1 MDAMIE
7 PRQPRY
13 RHIFMDAEGT
23 LYVPKHG
30 RSRWEFWANPS
41 PEAAVDFFELDD
53 GVIATLEILRE
64 SAYSICIVSRNT
76 APILDALLEKF
87 GILHYFDEVILSTNK
102 GKSIESYLSD
112 HGLNP
117 EEALMV
123 GDMPTLDLYPVRAV
137 GIDVILVD
145 RQYNRVARS
154 ERIKGIKDL
163 PAWLK
168 AVEIADRIEEGR
180 VKMSTLDDFFAP
192 LRTSTRSL
200 IGVPGA

>member
-1 MDAMIE
+1 MIE
-7 PRQPRY
+7 PRPMRY
-13 RHIFMDAEGT
+13 RHIFLDAEGT
-23 LYVPKHG
+23 LYVPKQG

-53 GVIATLEILRE
+53 GVVTALEFLRE
-64 SAYSICIVSRNT
+64 NSDSICIVSRNS
-76 APILDALLEKF
+76 ALILDALLEKF
-87 GILHYFDEVILSTNK
+87 GILHFFDEVILSTNK
-102 GKSIESYLSD
+102 GKSIERYLSD
-112 HGLNP
+112 RGLNP

-137 GIDVILVD
+137 GVDVVLVD
-145 RQYNRVARS
+145 RQYNRVARA
-154 ERIKGIKDL
+154 ERIRGVKDL

-168 AVEIADRIEEGR
+168 ADEIADRMEKGR

-192 LRTSTRSL
+192 LRPGTKSL